1 MEREVALES
10 QATAPAAD
18 RSDPLLRRASVLV
31 IDDEPGMRNFLA
43 KTLQP
48 HCRTVQEAADVE
60 AAGSLLERQRFDIVL
75 LDNRMPGLRG
85 IDWLVRQRRHGWQFE
100 AIMITAFP
108 DLDTAIEAMRAGAAD
123 FLPKPFR
130 ANQVLNAVRRS
141 MELASLRRENLLLR
155 HELDRAR
162 LSQRSQLLGSSP
174 AIEAVRERLRRVAA
188 LPTPVLISGD
198 SGTGKEEAARFLH
211 SLSSRADRPF
221 VPINCAT
228 IPADMLEMAL
238 FGHTPGVL
246 HGTDQGRAG
255 LFVSAEGGTVF
266 FDEIAELPRPA
277 QAALLRVLDKQT
289 IRPVGSEREIA
300 LDLRFVFATGKSL
313 AAEVEAGR
321 FREDLFFR
329 VNVLQIEMP
338 PLTLRG
344 TDTLDLAAFFMA
356 GLAAELGLEPLEI
369 DSPVRAALLRYP
381 WPGNIREL
389 RNFIERSLIFGRFP
403 LETLGTAA
411 PREIEPLEAV
421 QRRHILQA
429 LELAGGNRSRAAD
442 WLGVSRKTIERK
454 CASWGL

>member
-1 MEREVALES
+1 MEA

-18 RSDPLLRRASVLV
+18 RSDPLMRQASVLV
-31 IDDEPGMRNFLA
+31 VDDEPGIRNFLV

-48 HCRTVQEAADVE
+48 HCRAVLEAADVE
-60 AAGSLLERQRFDIVL
+60 TAGAMLEQQRFDIVL
-75 LDNRMPGLRG
+75 LDNRMPGPRG
-85 IDWLVRQRRHGWQFE
+85 IDWLVQQRKQGWRFE

-123 FLPKPFR
+123 FLLKPCR

-155 HELDRAR
+155 HELDRTR

-174 AIEAVRERLRRVAA
+174 AIEEVRERLRRVAG
-188 LPTPVLISGD
+188 LPTPVLISGG

-211 SLSSRADRPF
+211 ALSGRADRPF
-221 VPINCAT
+221 VAINCAT
-228 IPADMLEMAL
+228 IPADMLETEL
-238 FGHTPGVL
+238 FGHAPRGP
-246 HGTDQGRAG
+246 DQGRTG

-289 IRPVGSEREIA
+289 IRPVGAEREIA
-300 LDLRFVFATGKSL
+300 LDLRFVFATGKTL

-338 PLTLRG
+338 PLRLRG
-344 TDTLDLAAFFMA
+344 TDTIDLAAFFMA
-356 GLAAELGLEPLEI
+356 GLAAELGLEPLPI
-369 DSPVRAALLRYP
+369 DTQARAALLRHP

-403 LETLGTAA
+403 LETLGPAT
-411 PREIEPLEAV
+411 PQDVEPLDAV
-421 QRRHILQA
+421 QRRYILQA

-454 CASWGL
+454 CARWGL